1 MSTNHAP
8 SKRVIA
14 IVGPTAVGKSAL
26 AIELALLLDGEII
39 SCDSMQI
46 YRGMDI
52 GTAKATREE
61 RERVRHHLIDILEPD
76 TDFSCADYSTLAQDA
91 INDII
96 SRGKMPIFCGGTGLY
111 LDSVLEIPSFTST
124 KRDDELR
131 AKMEALALERGADA
145 VHSLLMEV
153 DPESAMTIHKNNVKR
168 VIRALEIYY
177 TTGKKKSELDALS
190 RTQPSPYDA
199 CVLFLCYRDKE
210 LLYEK
215 INSRV
220 DKMIELGLLDECRAL
235 WERGLLSNG
244 STASE
249 AIGYKELI
257 PYFEGRASLDECVEE
272 LKLATRHYAKR
283 QMTWFKRKSSYHTI
297 YIDEE
302 NALERAKEV
311 LNL

>member
-1 MSTNHAP
+1 MNKMNTLP
-8 SKRVIA
+8 RVIG

-52 GTAKATREE
+52 GTAKATPAE
-61 RERVRHHLIDILEPD
+61 RAIAPHHLIDIKEPSE
-76 TDFSCADYSTLAQDA
+76 DFSCADYATLATEA
-91 INDII
+91 LKDIL
-96 SRGKMPIFCGGTGLY
+96 SRGKTPIFCGGTGLY
-111 LDSVLEIPSFTST
+111 LDSVLEIQSFTST
-124 KRDDELR
+124 ERDDAFRSE
-131 AKMEALALERGADA
+131 MEALATEKGPEAL
-145 VHSLLMEV
+145 HSLLMEI
-153 DPESAMTIHKNNVKR
+153 DSESAMTIHKNNVKR
-168 VIRALEIYY
+168 VIRALEIFH

-190 RTQPSPYDA
+190 RTQPSPYDSA
-199 CVLFLCYRDKE
+199 VLFLCYRNKE

-215 INSRV
+215 INARV
-220 DKMIELGLLDECRAL
+220 DKMIEMGLVEECRSL
-235 WERGLLSNG
+235 WERGLLYSG

-249 AIGYKELI
+249 AIGYKELL
-257 PYFEGRASLDECVEE
+257 PYFEGNATLDACIEE

-283 QMTWFKRKSSYHTI
+283 QMTWFKKKSGYHTI

-311 LNL
+311 LKL